1 MSEQIEDLV
10 ENLKRPSLWRRVF
23 FTLGFALLFNLILLP
38 LVLLMVL
45 VQVAF
50 AVFAGEK
57 NSNLSELSEKLVAY
71 IVEVLGFLLF
81 TTERRPFPFNDFPGS
96 GSSDGGSN
104 DGKEA
109 ERTETAERSETA
121 GRTETA
127 EQAETAAQ
135 TETAEHISQ
144 LDESKDPDGGLDED
158 SPVPPRG
165 PSATPQG

>member
-1 MSEQIEDLV
+1 MSEQIEELV

-23 FTLGFALLFNLILLP
+23 FTLGFALLFNIILVP

-96 GSSDGGSN
+96 GISDAGAN

-109 ERTETAERSETA
+109 EPTETA

-135 TETAEHISQ
+135 AETAEHTSQ

>member
-23 FTLGFALLFNLILLP
+23 FTLGFALLFNIILVP

-50 AVFAGEK
+50 AVFTGQK

-96 GSSDGGSN
+96 GISDAGSN

-109 ERTETAERSETA
+109 ERTETA

-127 EQAETAAQ
+127 EQAKTAAQ

>member
-23 FTLGFALLFNLILLP
+23 FTLGFALLFNIILVP

-50 AVFAGEK
+50 AVFTGEK

-96 GSSDGGSN
+96 GISDAGAN

-109 ERTETAERSETA
+109 EPTETAERSETA

-127 EQAETAAQ
+127 AQAETA
-135 TETAEHISQ
+135 EHTSQ

>member
-23 FTLGFALLFNLILLP
+23 FTLGFALLFNIILVP

-96 GSSDGGSN
+96 GISDAGSN

-127 EQAETAAQ
+127 EQA
-135 TETAEHISQ
+135 ETAEHISQ

>member
-23 FTLGFALLFNLILLP
+23 FTLGFALLFNIILVP

-50 AVFAGEK
+50 AVFTGEK

-96 GSSDGGSN
+96 GISDAGSN

-109 ERTETAERSETA
+109 ERTKTA

>member
-1 MSEQIEDLV
+1 MSEQIEELV

-23 FTLGFALLFNLILLP
+23 FTLGFALLFNIILVP

-50 AVFAGEK
+50 AVFTGEK

-96 GSSDGGSN
+96 GISDAGAN

-109 ERTETAERSETA
+109 EPTETA

-135 TETAEHISQ
+135 AETAEHTSQ

>member
-23 FTLGFALLFNLILLP
+23 FTLGFALLFNIILVP

-50 AVFAGEK
+50 AVFTGEK

-96 GSSDGGSN
+96 GISDAGSN

-109 ERTETAERSETA
+109 ERTETA
-121 GRTETA
+121 GRT
-127 EQAETAAQ
+127 ETAAQ